1 MNRFDTPAWRNY
13 IKRFSESEVMTLD
26 YKYLAKG
33 KLFAV
38 WSKMDEESLRL
49 QEMNDEAQY

>member
-13 IKRFSESEVMTLD
+13 IKCFSHSEALDLDESYGADGE
-26 YKYLAKG
+26 
-33 KLFAV
+33 LFLV
-38 WSKMDEESLRL
+38 WRRMEEESNRI

>member
-13 IKRFSESEVMTLD
+13 IKRFSESEALD
-26 YKYLAKG
+26 LDESYGANG
-33 KLFAV
+33 ELFLI
-38 WSKMDEESLRL
+38 WGRMEEESLRH

>member
-13 IKRFSESEVMTLD
+13 IKCFSHSEALDLDESYGADGE
-26 YKYLAKG
+26 
-33 KLFAV
+33 LFLV
-38 WSKMDEESLRL
+38 WTRMEEESSRI